1 MKSFFKF
8 CLLFLFTSPVLFVN
22 AQEKSVITKVKKFKP
37 PVVQT
42 VWGDYKNDARVSTE
56 EAVKLLSMPVKIVD
70 SGRHNYTID
79 NYRFLY
85 RSKSIVE
92 NEQTGKKEVSFTVTS
107 DKFTTTPLS
116 KVWIDNIRNGLKQD
130 EQLFFFDVLVKDDQ
144 GRLFFAPDLK
154 ITLQ

>member
-1 MKSFFKF
+1 MKNYLKF
-8 CLLFLFTSPVLFVN
+8 CFLFLLFAPALTSN
-22 AQEKSVITKVKKFKP
+22 AQEKTVITKVKKFKP
-37 PVVQT
+37 AVVQT
-42 VWGDYKNDARVSTE
+42 VWGINKNEAIVSRE
-56 EAVKLLSMPVKIVD
+56 EAIKLLFSPIKIVD
-70 SGRHNYTID
+70 AGNNVYTVD

-92 NEQTGKKEVSFTVTS
+92 NEQTGRKEVSFTVTS

-116 KVWIDNIRNGLKQD
+116 RVWIDNIKDNLKPD

-154 ITLQ
+154 ITIQ